1 MEDNEIKK
9 MVRDQYGKIA
19 SYSSCCY
26 PTAEPK
32 ASASCCESPSEE
44 SQVLSSCCSTDERI
58 NELGYTIEDLK
69 NIPEGANLNLG
80 CGNPTASAGL
90 KEGEIVLDLG
100 SGAGIDCFLA
110 ANKVGNSGKVIG
122 VDMTYQM
129 LDRARENALK
139 GNYENV
145 EFRLGEIENLP
156 VADNS
161 VDLIISNCVI
171 NLSPDKNRVY
181 REAYRV
187 LKPGGRVIVSDIVLL
202 KELPD
207 SIKQNVK
214 AYAGCVAGAML
225 KDDYLSV
232 IKEVGFK
239 IDEITEQTSC
249 GTPSVAYKAETGEIV
264 SADTIPKEKLDKM
277 NAFANSIP
285 AVSIKVQALKP
296 N

>member
-9 MVRDQYGKIA
+9 IVRDQYGKIA
-19 SYSSCCY
+19 NYSSCCSSS
-26 PTAEPK
+26 AESK
-32 ASASCCESPSEE
+32 ESSSYCDSME
-44 SQVLSSCCSTDERI
+44 SSKEM
-58 NELGYTIEDLK
+58 GYTIEELK
-69 NIPEGANLNLG
+69 NIPAGANLNLG

-90 KEGEIVLDLG
+90 KEGETVLDLG

-110 ANKVGNSGKVIG
+110 ANKVGKSGKVIG

-129 LDRARENALK
+129 LDKAKENALK

-156 VADNS
+156 VADNT
-161 VDLIISNCVI
+161 VDVIISNCVI
-171 NLSPDKNRVY
+171 NLSTDKKRVY
-181 REAYRV
+181 QEAYRV
-187 LKPGGRVIVSDIVLL
+187 LKPGGRIIVSDIVLYE
-202 KELPD
+202 ELSD
-207 SIKQNVK
+207 SIKQNMK
-214 AYAGCVAGAML
+214 ANAGCVSGAML

-232 IKEVGFK
+232 IKDVGFN

-249 GTPSVAYKAETGEIV
+249 GTPSVAYKAETGELV
-264 SADTIPKEKLDKM
+264 DVNEIPKEKLEEM

-285 AVSIKVQALKP
+285 AVSIKIRAIKP

>member
-9 MVRDQYGKIA
+9 IVRDQYGKIA
-19 SYSSCCY
+19 SYSSCCS

-32 ASASCCESPSEE
+32 AT
-44 SQVLSSCCSTDERI
+44 SSCCGDTESI
-58 NELGYTIEDLK
+58 NEMGYSIEELK
-69 NIPEGANLNLG
+69 NLPEGANLGLG

-90 KEGEIVLDLG
+90 KEGEVVLDLG

-129 LDRARENALK
+129 LDKARENAIK
-139 GNYENV
+139 GKYENV

-171 NLSPDKNRVY
+171 NLSTDKKKVY
-181 REAYRV
+181 QEAYRV
-187 LKPGGRVIVSDIVLL
+187 LKPGGRIVVSDIVLYE
-202 KELPD
+202 ELPD
-207 SIKQNVK
+207 IIKQNMS

-225 KDDYLSV
+225 KDEYLGL
-232 IKEVGFK
+232 IKDVGFNLA
-239 IDEITEQTSC
+239 EVSEQTSC
-249 GTPSVAYKAETGEIV
+249 ETPSIVYKAETGEIV
-264 SADTIPKEKLDKM
+264 DASTIPKEKLDKM

-285 AVSIKVQALKP
+285 ATSLKVKAIKP

>member
-19 SYSSCCY
+19 SYSSCCS

-32 ASASCCESPSEE
+32 AA
-44 SQVLSSCCSTDERI
+44 SSCCGPTESS
-58 NELGYTIEDLK
+58 ELMGYSIEELK
-69 NIPEGANLNLG
+69 NLPEGANLGLG
-80 CGNPTASAGL
+80 CGNPTASADL
-90 KEGEIVLDLG
+90 KEGETVLDLG

-110 ANKVGNSGKVIG
+110 ANKVGESGKVIG

-129 LDRARENALK
+129 LDKARENAINGK
-139 GNYENV
+139 YENV

-156 VADNS
+156 VADNT
-161 VDLIISNCVI
+161 VDVIISNCVI
-171 NLSPDKNRVY
+171 NLSTDKKKVY
-181 REAYRV
+181 QEAYRV
-187 LKPGGRVIVSDIVLL
+187 LKPGGRIVVSDIVLL

-207 SIKQNVK
+207 SVKQNMS
-214 AYAGCVAGAML
+214 AYTGCVAGAML
-225 KDDYLSV
+225 KDDYLGV
-232 IKEVGFK
+232 IKDVGFNL
-239 IDEITEQTSC
+239 DEVTEQTSC

-264 SADTIPKEKLDKM
+264 DVSTIPKEKLEEM

-285 AVSIKVQALKP
+285 ATSLKVKAIKP